1 MSLEL
6 AELSDSRWKAN
17 THKEAC
23 ECLRVVF
30 KKRRLQSPAVTNC
43 RSVILKIVNRQAD
56 NMAKVNNHR
65 LRVDFRVFRRSDH
78 VESLHLPLS
87 NCLPVLCLLKV
98 RILSCK
104 LFKRMN
110 WAQRSKLNF
119 LVLQVATL
127 RDNDQSRSQYRNF
140 LRVV

>member
-65 LRVDFRVFRRSDH
+65 LR
-78 VESLHLPLS
+78 E
-87 NCLPVLCLLKV
+87 
-98 RILSCK
+98 
-104 LFKRMN
+104 
-110 WAQRSKLNF
+110 
-119 LVLQVATL
+119 
-127 RDNDQSRSQYRNF
+127 SRSNKHRQQTIGQQVTLGKMFAAY
-140 LRVV
+140 